1 MKNILKSLFIL
12 FISLAP
18 ANAACDFMI
27 NIGDK
32 GTKIFEKIAPPMPM
46 FEGQFMLPVQ
56 APELCP
62 NDNLNENI
70 AVEYIY
76 LGENPETAL
85 RLAAIRMVVLN
96 DGQNTESDKL
106 TLMKYAK
113 KVYGDFDTGQNPK
126 VFNNYMIWEKN
137 NSIVIYKRMFNQE
150 DLIALRTDMGV
161 EKLLPGITGWA
172 QVNGRDELSISEK
185 VALDVEYLKRQS
197 LLFDVKILCMTFF
210 KVINKKGVSH

>member
-1 MKNILKSLFIL
+1 MRNILKSLFIL

-62 NDNLNENI
+62 NDNLNDMI
-70 AVEYIY
+70 AVEYVF
-76 LGENPETAL
+76 LGETEETAN
-85 RLAAIRMVVLN
+85 LAAIRIIALN
-96 DGQNTESDKL
+96 DGENTESNKL
-106 TLMKYAK
+106 TLMNYAK

-126 VFNNYMIWEKN
+126 IFNNFYAWEKN
-137 NSIVIYKRMFNQE
+137 QNLIIYKRMYNE
-150 DLIALRTDMGV
+150 ENLIDEEIFITNDEYDIKLGEFYNNV
-161 EKLLPGITGWA
+161 EAGA
-172 QVNGRDELSISEK
+172 AEL
-185 VALDVEYLKRQS
+185 DN
-197 LLFDVKILCMTFF
+197 T
-210 KVINKKGVSH
+210 N

>member
-1 MKNILKSLFIL
+1 MKKNLIIFIL
-12 FISLAP
+12 LLFNVKTAQ
-18 ANAACDFMI
+18 AACDFII
-27 NIGDK
+27 NIGDTSK
-32 GTKIFEKIAPPMPM
+32 KIDEKIASPIPM
-46 FEGQFMLPVQ
+46 FPGQFMLPVQ
-56 APELCP
+56 SPELCP

-137 NSIVIYKRMFNQE
+137 NSIVIYKRMCNQE
-150 DLIALRTDMGV
+150 DLIEEEIYISNKEYDQKLGEFYNQIELKELEQD
-161 EKLLPGITGWA
+161 EKG
-172 QVNGRDELSISEK
+172 N
-185 VALDVEYLKRQS
+185 
-197 LLFDVKILCMTFF
+197 
-210 KVINKKGVSH
+210 